1 MEITSKQRAKL
12 RGMAQNIDTI
22 AQFGK
27 NELSPEQIVMV
38 EQMLTKR
45 ELIKCSVL
53 ENSPY
58 TARELANMLAE
69 ETGAIAVDAI
79 GRKFVLYRRNE
90 KEPVISLD

>member
-12 RGMAQNIDTI
+12 RGMAQNIETI

-58 TARELANMLAE
+58 TARELANILAE
-69 ETGAIAVDAI
+69 ETGAVAVDAI

-90 KEPVISLD
+90 KDPVISLD

>member
-58 TARELANMLAE
+58 TARELANILAE
-69 ETGAIAVDAI
+69 ETGAVAVDAI

-90 KEPVISLD
+90 KDPVITLD

>member
-12 RGMAQNIDTI
+12 RGMAQNIETI

-27 NELSPEQIVMV
+27 NELSPEQITMV

-58 TARELANMLAE
+58 TARELANILAE
-69 ETGAIAVDAI
+69 ETGAVAVDAI

-90 KEPVISLD
+90 KDPVISLD

>member
-12 RGMAQNIDTI
+12 RGMAQNIDAI

-27 NELSPEQIVMV
+27 NELSDEQIVMV
-38 EQMLTKR
+38 DQMLTKR

-58 TARELANMLAE
+58 TARELAGLLAE
-69 ETGAIAVDAI
+69 KTNAIAVDAI

-90 KEPVISLD
+90 KDPVITLA

>member
-12 RGMAQNIDTI
+12 RGMAQNIDAI

-27 NELSPEQIVMV
+27 NELSDEQVVMV
-38 EQMLTKR
+38 DQMLTKR

-58 TARELANMLAE
+58 TARELAGLLAE
-69 ETGAIAVDAI
+69 KTNAIAVDAI

-90 KEPVISLD
+90 KDPVIELD

>member
-12 RGMAQNIDTI
+12 RGMAQNIEAI

-27 NELSPEQIVMV
+27 YELSEEQVVMV

-53 ENSPY
+53 ESSPY
-58 TARELANMLAE
+58 TARELANILAE
-69 ETGAIAVDAI
+69 KTGAVAVDAI

-90 KEPVISLD
+90 KDPVIKLD

>member
-12 RGMAQNIDTI
+12 RGMAQSIDAI

-27 NELSPEQIVMV
+27 NELSEEQVTMV
-38 EQMLTKR
+38 DQMLTKR

-58 TARELANMLAE
+58 TARELAGLLAE
-69 ETGAIAVDAI
+69 KTNAIAVDAI

-90 KEPVISLD
+90 KDPVITLD

>member
-12 RGMAQNIDTI
+12 RGMAQNIDAI

-27 NELSPEQIVMV
+27 NELSDEQVIMV
-38 EQMLTKR
+38 DQMLTKR

-58 TARELANMLAE
+58 TARELAGLLAE
-69 ETGAIAVDAI
+69 KTNAIAVDAI

-90 KEPVISLD
+90 KDPVIELD

>member
-12 RGMAQNIDTI
+12 RGMAQNIEAI

-27 NELSPEQIVMV
+27 YELSEEQIVMV

-53 ENSPY
+53 ESSPY
-58 TARELANMLAE
+58 TARELANILAE
-69 ETGAIAVDAI
+69 KTGAVAVDAI

-90 KEPVISLD
+90 KDPVIKLD

>member
-1 MEITSKQRAKL
+1 MDITSKQRAKL
-12 RGMAQNIDTI
+12 RGMAQSIEAI

-27 NELSPEQIVMV
+27 YELSEEQIVMV

-53 ENSPY
+53 ESSPY
-58 TARELANMLAE
+58 TARELANILAE
-69 ETGAIAVDAI
+69 KTGAVAVDAI

-90 KEPVISLD
+90 KDPVIKLD

>member
-12 RGMAQNIDTI
+12 RGMAQNIETI

-58 TARELANMLAE
+58 TARELANILAE
-69 ETGAIAVDAI
+69 ETGAVAVDAI

>member
-1 MEITSKQRAKL
+1 MEITSKQRAKR
-12 RGMAQNIDTI
+12 RGMAQNIEAI

-27 NELSPEQIVMV
+27 YELSEEQIVMV

-53 ENSPY
+53 ESSPY
-58 TARELANMLAE
+58 TARELANILAE
-69 ETGAIAVDAI
+69 KTGAVAVDAI

-90 KEPVISLD
+90 KDPVIKLD

>member
-12 RGMAQNIDTI
+12 RGMAQNIETI

-58 TARELANMLAE
+58 TARELVTCLPRRPAQSPLTPSAE
-69 ETGAIAVDAI
+69 SLCSTAET
-79 GRKFVLYRRNE
+79 RKSR
-90 KEPVISLD
+90 

>member
-27 NELSPEQIVMV
+27 NELSPEQITMV

-58 TARELANMLAE
+58 TARELANILAE

-90 KEPVISLD
+90 KDPVITLD

>member
-12 RGMAQNIDTI
+12 RGMAQNIEAI

-27 NELSPEQIVMV
+27 YELSDEQIVMV

-53 ENSPY
+53 ESSPY
-58 TARELANMLAE
+58 TARELANILAE
-69 ETGAIAVDAI
+69 KTGAVAVDAI

-90 KEPVISLD
+90 KDPVIKLD

>member
-12 RGMAQNIDTI
+12 RGMAQNIDAI

-27 NELSPEQIVMV
+27 NELSDEQIVMV
-38 EQMLTKR
+38 DQMLTKR

-58 TARELANMLAE
+58 TARELAGLLAE
-69 ETGAIAVDAI
+69 KTNAIAVDAI
-79 GRKFVLYRRNE
+79 GRKFVLYLINE
-90 KEPVISLD
+90 KDPVITLD

>member
-12 RGMAQNIDTI
+12 RGMAQNIETI